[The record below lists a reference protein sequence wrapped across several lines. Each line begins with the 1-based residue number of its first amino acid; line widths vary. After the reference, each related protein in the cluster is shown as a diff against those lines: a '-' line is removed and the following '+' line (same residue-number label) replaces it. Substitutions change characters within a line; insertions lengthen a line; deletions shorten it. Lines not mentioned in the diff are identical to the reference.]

1 MHKYDLNVRGYE
13 LDSFGHV
20 NNSVYLNYFEQARWE
35 IFHEL
40 GLIDYFTANNM
51 LLVVT
56 EIQIRYSREVKLFD
70 KLEVRTI
77 IRKEAPYLVFDHRM
91 YFSGTTI
98 KVCTC
103 QVKSLFTDRA
113 KIKYDI
119 PEVFIAKL
127 KLK

>member
-1 MHKYDLNVRGYE
+1 MHKYNLNVRGYE

-40 GLIDYFTANNM
+40 GLIDYFTENNM

-70 KLEVRTI
+70 KLEVRTV
-77 IRKEAPYLVFDHRM
+77 IRREAPYLVFDHRM
-91 YFSGTTI
+91 YFGGTTI
-98 KVCTC
+98 KVSTC
-103 QVKSLFTDRA
+103 QVKSLFTDRE

-119 PEVFIAKL
+119 PEIFIAKL

>member
-1 MHKYDLNVRGYE
+1 MYKYDLSVRGYE

-35 IFHEL
+35 IFRKL
-40 GLIDYFTANNM
+40 QLIEYFTTHNL

-56 EIQIRYSREVKLFD
+56 EIQVRYSREVRLFD
-70 KLEVRTI
+70 ELEIRTR
-77 IRKEAPYLVFDHRM
+77 IRKESPYLVFDHKM
-91 YFSGTTI
+91 YFAGTSV
-98 KVCTC
+98 KVCSA
-103 QVKSLFTDRA
+103 QVKSLFTDRE

-119 PEVFIAKL
+119 PETFMEKL